1 MDVVRDVPVEKMG
14 RTANHEKEAR
24 SSYSVGCLVEGL
36 AGSPTGMGSN
46 RTSKTMAKQQND
58 VLRQEM
64 GGVQRG
70 RNLGTMS
77 MAWISGSE
85 EGCRDTVVESAE
97 QSGHPDSELLEG
109 PSMQEAY
116 FANDGATTL
125 GQISCRNSAG
135 VGHTYCRDLSCRAH
149 KEILPTKDSVGR
161 TDFILEWRT
170 AT

>member
-36 AGSPTGMGSN
+36 AGSPTGMGSD

-77 MAWISGSE
+77 MAWISGAPATTWLVRMLRCSAAGSE

-97 QSGHPDSELLEG
+97 QSGHPDSELLEVLT
-109 PSMQEAY
+109 ERYTRCVAECT
-116 FANDGATTL
+116 AAGAEH
-125 GQISCRNSAG
+125 AG
-135 VGHTYCRDLSCRAH
+135 GLFC
-149 KEILPTKDSVGR
+149 K
-161 TDFILEWRT
+161 
-170 AT
+170 